1 MKTITTAIRPEDFA
15 NEVDAPG
22 RYAVP
27 HHLGEQYVRDYRRGW
42 RDSQR
47 IARGARETDFQR
59 GMGSRAYEDGY
70 LDHAA
75 ERKKWHL
82 AHCNHHAND
91 GTGCGWA

>member
-1 MKTITTAIRPEDFA
+1 MITDISQIRPGDFA

-42 RDSQR
+42 RDSAR
-47 IARGARETDFQR
+47 IARGAEETAFQT
-59 GMGSRAYEDGY
+59 GAGSHAYEDGY

-82 AHCNHHAND
+82 AHCDLHENSSE
-91 GTGCGWA
+91 GCGWA